1 MQMLYNSNSF
11 FVLHFDV
18 PPEEGPHAG
27 GLRGY
32 EIVDKRLRREIF
44 IEGEVAETFKQG
56 VEALAETNPSVEQL
70 DDYIGRYTQLA
81 QQPLILH

>member
-18 PPEEGPHAG
+18 PTEGDPDATAR
-27 GLRGY
+27 RGY
-32 EIVDKRLRREIF
+32 EIVDKRLRKEIF
-44 IEGEVAETFKQG
+44 IEGEVAETFQSG
-56 VEALAETNPSVEQL
+56 VKALAETNPSVEEL
-70 DDYIGRYTQLA
+70 DDYISRYTQLA